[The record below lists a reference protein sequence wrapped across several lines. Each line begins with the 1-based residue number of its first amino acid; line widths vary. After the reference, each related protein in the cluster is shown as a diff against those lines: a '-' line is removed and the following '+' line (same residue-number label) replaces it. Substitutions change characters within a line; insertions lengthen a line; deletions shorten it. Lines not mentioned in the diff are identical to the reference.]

1 MILWQY
7 INFGEKVKSMR
18 GFFLAVAF
26 TLSISVVTNGQI
38 SSGGHPLE
46 VSALKSRSIPQKI
59 MLPVNNKKLLRQAK
73 EMESH
78 DINLK
83 SLRFAHNFNVNF
95 SPGSDGIWIDN
106 IKGFDIW
113 TLKIRSNE
121 AKSLSLIFDKFHL
134 PKGARLFLFN
144 EEKNHYLGAFTS
156 FNNKASGKFA
166 VSPVAGDVITIQ
178 YEVPS
183 EGDKGDDFIIS
194 SVNHD
199 FTGILKYDDR
209 RPSGNLPGECN
220 VDINCD
226 IGNDLTN
233 VKDAVCRIIS
243 GVDICTGTLLN
254 NTAED
259 QKPYIISAAHCFDG
273 PEKSS
278 TAVFTFNYESPY
290 CAVIDGDPSNSI
302 SGAVMRAYSDSLD
315 FALMELSLEPPPEF
329 RPYYAGWDNSGNIPD
344 STTTIHHPEG
354 HIKKISADSDKPLIS
369 DYRKEYTPD
378 GFLKIVRW
386 DLGVTE
392 PGSSGCPL
400 FTPEQN
406 VIGTL
411 TGGEASC
418 TSPVNDYFSR
428 LEVAWEYKADSS
440 KQLKSWLDPV
450 NQGIAKLQG
459 KRFFTSENLCLAF
472 TNLTDKDIHDNIPLI
487 YSEEFSGYWGGTN
500 NLGITGFA
508 ERFSI
513 PGNEILHG
521 ISLGVGKI
529 DLFGINNDSQIE
541 INIYNGSDLP
551 ETVIHSQTIKVKS
564 LATDAMNF
572 IEFSETVEP
581 TDTFFVGF
589 ELTGMSNRDTFIVY
603 QSLRPDT
610 LNNFFFFKQDE
621 SWYDFKSSNIE
632 NYSMV
637 NVFELVACNVET
649 VVNDTPIINKPLEA
663 LVYPNPARSIFT
675 FEAGQTIDPKNIS
688 VFNLIGKEV
697 SVILTKHRDKK
708 IQIDLSGNI
717 PGIYFIRLKTQ
728 KGIITRKV
736 SYIPW

>member
-1 MILWQY
+1 
-7 INFGEKVKSMR
+7 MR
-18 GFFLAVAF
+18 WFILAVAF
-26 TLSISVVTNGQI
+26 TLSISFVSNGQI
-38 SSGGHPLE
+38 SRGGRPMT
-46 VSALKSRSIPQKI
+46 VPALKSRSIPQKI
-59 MLPVNNKKLLRQAK
+59 MPPVNNKKLLRQAK
-73 EMESH
+73 EMQSH

-83 SLRFAHNFNVNF
+83 SLRFAHSFNVHF
-95 SPGSDGIWIDN
+95 SPGSDGVWIN
-106 IKGFDIW
+106 SIKGFDIW
-113 TLKIRSNE
+113 KLKIRSE
-121 AKSLSLIFDKFHL
+121 GAKSLSLIFDKFHL
-134 PKGARLFLFN
+134 PGAARLFLFN
-144 EEKNHYLGAFTS
+144 EEKNHYLGAYTS
-156 FNNKASGKFA
+156 FNNKASRKFA
-166 VSPVAGDVITIQ
+166 VSPVAGDIITIQ
-178 YEVPS
+178 YEIPS
-183 EGDKGDDFIIS
+183 DSDKGDDFIIS
-194 SVNHD
+194 RVNHD
-199 FTGILKYDDR
+199 FTGILKYNYR

-220 VDINCD
+220 IDINCD
-226 IGNDLTN
+226 IGNDWSN

-243 GVDICTGTLLN
+243 GTEICTGTLLN

-259 QKPYIISAAHCFDG
+259 QKPYIISAAHCFDD
-273 PEKSS
+273 PEEAS
-278 TAVFTFNYESPY
+278 TSVFTFNYESPY

-354 HIKKISADSDKPLIS
+354 HIKKISADRDKPVIS
-369 DYRKEYTPD
+369 DYRNEYTPD

-392 PGSSGCPL
+392 PGSSGGPL
-400 FTPEQN
+400 FNPEHN

-411 TGGEASC
+411 TGGEATC
-418 TSPVNDYFSR
+418 AFPVNDYFSR
-428 LEVAWEYKADSS
+428 LDMAWEYKADSS

-450 NQGIAKLQG
+450 DQGIKKLQG

-487 YSEEFSGYWGGTN
+487 YSGEFSGYWGGTN
-500 NLGITGFA
+500 NLGITEFA
-508 ERFSI
+508 ERFSL

-529 DLFGINNDSQIE
+529 DLFGINNDSEIE
-541 INIYNGSDLP
+541 INVYNGSDLP
-551 ETVIHSQTIKVKS
+551 ETVIHSITVKVNS
-564 LATDAMNF
+564 LVTDAMNF
-572 IEFSETVEP
+572 IEFSEPVEP
-581 TDTFFVGF
+581 ADTFFVGF
-589 ELTGMSNRDTFIVY
+589 ELTGMNSRDTLVVY

-621 SWYDFKSSNIE
+621 SWYDFKSANTE

-649 VVNDTPIINKPLEA
+649 VVNDTPIVSKPLEA
-663 LVYPNPARSIFT
+663 LVYPNPARSVFT
-675 FEAGQTIDPKNIS
+675 FEAGQTIDPENIS
-688 VFNLIGKEV
+688 VFNLIGKEIRV
-697 SVILTKHRDKK
+697 TLTNHRDKK

-717 PGIYFIRLKTQ
+717 PGIYFIRLKTG